1 MNLFYEFMLLSIFT
15 PFIITFLLTKFLI
28 KILPKL
34 NLVTI
39 DYHKIH
45 KPKIPFLG
53 GLGISFGI
61 ICSEIILY
69 FIFLDVK
76 ILIILIITI
85 ITSIIGIIDDFK
97 TFNAYTKP
105 ILLIFAALPIIYFT
119 NTYDYNLNIIFGDI
133 QISIIYPILILIA
146 ISVTANT
153 INTID
158 VLNGVFS
165 GFTLLSFIPIL
176 LFLTITSNFYMI
188 IIVMPIVTSLLAFFI
203 FHRYPSK
210 IFPGDTGTLTIGAL
224 YGTIAILTDFELLA
238 LIAIFPAILNSF
250 LFIASSKGLKEF
262 HQIKHR
268 PVTMLPNGQL
278 SASKNPN
285 SPITLLRL
293 LLLNGPASEKK
304 LFNIIMLIE
313 IFAISL
319 SIITM
324 LVI

>member
-15 PFIITFLLTKFLI
+15 PFIITFIITKFLI

-53 GLGISFGI
+53 GIGISFSI

-97 TFNAYTKP
+97 TFNAYSKP
-105 ILLIFAALPIIYFT
+105 ILLIFATIPILFFT

-176 LFLTITSNFYMI
+176 LFLTLTSNFYMI

-250 LFIASSKGLKEF
+250 LFIASNKGLKEF

-268 PVTMLPNGQL
+268 PVTMLPDGQL

-285 SPITLLRL
+285 SPITLVRL